1 MKISKIVIGDR
12 VLVQTSEFQKE
23 IANIKAI
30 LDKDKVLIRLTD
42 GRIIGIEPKFI
53 LKSFGQ

>member
-12 VLVQTSEFQKE
+12 VLVQTSEYQKE

-30 LDKDKVLIRLTD
+30 LDKDKVLVRLTD
-42 GRIIGIEPKFI
+42 GNIIEIEPKFI
-53 LKSFGQ
+53 LKSFGR